1 MDYEH
6 AKKLLIHEG
15 TSDEG
20 IHVCVRG
27 NTDPGHER
35 MMRIVKAVEVLIA
48 TDDLTAPIDR
58 RLAYALHVV
67 ALETNVQSHSWQET
81 KPWRN
86 GGFNHDLVKIQMTIY
101 KYLCGSFEFD

>member
-35 MMRIVKAVEVLIA
+35 MMRIVEAVEVLIA

-58 RLAYALHVV
+58 RLAYALYVV
-67 ALETNVQSHSWQET
+67 CSKRMSNRIHGKKPNLGETAAS
-81 KPWRN
+81 
-86 GGFNHDLVKIQMTIY
+86 IMTLSRS
-101 KYLCGSFEFD
+101 K